1 MAAVPEPTR
10 LLANVRH
17 ESDGTIR
24 ATAALSP
31 KTCNTR
37 ASIAVPPTKVIPVI
51 FVPGIMGS
59 NLCATRDP
67 KKPRNKVLDPGE
79 AAWRPPNGVDEG
91 LSEAKK
97 WQRRDPVKRQYVL
110 DAATLDVDGSGLI
123 QVAINSR
130 TSVPLLSQEEAR
142 RQGWG
147 EVHWSSYGTLLCTLQ
162 EKLNATFQDLWGH
175 VSHDGHWRR
184 LDLASS
190 ENGEGMNGSDLNE
203 ISECE
208 LQKFAE
214 YHYPVYAFGYNW
226 LQSNEHSANLL
237 LQRID
242 DIIAS
247 WAKAKRKCTSA
258 ILVTHSMGGLVARAC
273 AKAIPDKI
281 VGVIHGAM
289 PALGAPVC
297 YRRIAC
303 GTETSHPGKGKLDNT
318 AAEKFADIAGRRP
331 EDTTAVMA
339 MSAGALELLPNH
351 LYPGRWLFAAVK
363 SGDGAMPA
371 DYLELPKGNPYDM
384 YRDMSSWYRVIN
396 PDLADPSNN
405 FMGDV
410 RAKIFTTVRQAERFH
425 TEVLG
430 SYYHPNTFAFYGDDV
445 QQQSVSGCRWLAR
458 TLQDTLSREALAKG
472 KFVSHVAS
480 GARNVVVAGGGTLNF
495 SLEEQYSAGDGT
507 VPRLSGAGPAGKVLR
522 LFPTQGYDHQG
533 SYNNTDMLYLTQH
546 LIAKLVQKI

>member
-10 LLANVRH
+10 PLTNVRH

-24 ATAALSP
+24 ATTTLSP

-37 ASIAVPPTKVIPVI
+37 ASIVVPPTKVIPVI

-67 KKPRNKVLDPGE
+67 KKPLNKVLDPGE

-91 LSEAKK
+91 FNEARK
-97 WQRRDPVKRQYVL
+97 WQRRDPATRQSVL
-110 DAATLDVDGSGLI
+110 DAATLDVDGSGMI
-123 QVAINSR
+123 NVGINSR
-130 TSVPLLSQEEAR
+130 TGAPVLSQEEAR
-142 RQGWG
+142 RRGWG
-147 EVHWSSYGTLLCTLQ
+147 EVHCSSYGTVLCTLQ
-162 EKLNATFQDLWGH
+162 EKLNATFRDLWGH

-184 LDLASS
+184 LNVSTP
-190 ENGEGMNGSDLNE
+190 ENGEDVNSAELNE
-203 ISECE
+203 ISACE

-226 LQSNEHSANLL
+226 LQSNEQSANSLR
-237 LQRID
+237 QRIE

-247 WAKAKRKCTSA
+247 WANAKRKCTSV

-273 AKAIPDKI
+273 AKAIPSKI

-303 GTETSHPGKGKLDNT
+303 GTETSHPGKGKLENA

-351 LYPGRWLFAAVK
+351 LYPERWLFAAVK
-363 SGDGAMPA
+363 SGDSAKPD
-371 DYLELPKGNPYDM
+371 DYLELPKGNPYEM

-396 PDLADPSNN
+396 PDLADPANN
-405 FMGDV
+405 CSGEVNARIDEAV
-410 RAKIFTTVRQAERFH
+410 LQAERFH

-445 QQQSVSGCRWLAR
+445 QQQSVSGCRWLAS
-458 TLQDTLSREALAKG
+458 TLQGTLSRELLAKG
-472 KFVSHVAS
+472 KYLSHVAS
-480 GARNVVVAGGGTLNF
+480 GARNVALAGGATLNF
-495 SLEEQYSAGDGT
+495 SLNEQYAAGDGT
-507 VPRLSGAGPAGKVLR
+507 VPRLSGAGPSGKVLR
-522 LFPTQGYDHQG
+522 LFQTQGYDHQG
-533 SYNNTDMLYLTQH
+533 SYNNTDILYLTQH